1 MRRSTASASSRI
13 AGGGPPP
20 MRLDPRRPS
29 SPPAATQPHTVERPT
44 TKRSATVSG
53 LSPASTAASTRL
65 RRSVEYA
72 PAIHTSAH
80 LYGDGGPNFL
90 AVCSRFPP
98 PGCRQCAGTGL
109 GRHAAPAGGAAG
121 TAHADGLRP

>member
-44 TKRSATVSG
+44 TKRSATISG

-90 AVCSRFPP
+90 AVCSTD
-98 PGCRQCAGTGL
+98 RQ
-109 GRHAAPAGGAAG
+109 RHRRAAG
-121 TAHADGLRP
+121 AWADRVQRPGDNRDARQRL